1 MDRGTTPTKVEE
13 IVAQAIIKWTG
24 GGQFVATDS
33 TKHSLV
39 MSTQDEENDTGL
51 KPSELLL
58 IALGGCT
65 GVDVVSILKKRRQ
78 NLSGLEIQLTAE
90 QDPNPPWT
98 FRKIHLEYRLTGRGL
113 SKEAVER
120 AIRLS
125 EEKYCSVQATI
136 SAIAEVTS
144 GYTLLQDEPGSL
156 PSRSLGR

>member
-1 MDRGTTPTKVEE
+1 MAE
-13 IVAQAIIKWTG
+13 AIIKWTG
-24 GGQFVATDS
+24 SGQFVGTDS

-39 MSTQDEENDTGL
+39 MSTQDEENGTGL

-78 NLSGLEIQLTAE
+78 NLTGLEIQLTAE
-90 QDPNPPWT
+90 QDPDPPWT

-113 SKEAVER
+113 SREAVER

-136 SAIAEVTS
+136 SGIAEVTS
-144 GYTLLQDEPGSL
+144 GYTLLQDES
-156 PSRSLGR
+156 

>member
-1 MDRGTTPTKVEE
+1 MAEA
-13 IVAQAIIKWTG
+13 IVKWTG
-24 GGQFVATDS
+24 KGQFVATDS

-39 MSTQDEENDTGL
+39 MSTQDEENGTGL

-78 NLSGLEIQLTAE
+78 NLSSLEIQLTAE

-98 FRKIHLEYRLTGRGL
+98 FRKIHLEYRLSGRGL

-144 GYTLLQDEPGSL
+144 TYTLVQDES
-156 PSRSLGR
+156 

>member
-1 MDRGTTPTKVEE
+1 M
-13 IVAQAIIKWTG
+13 AQATVKWTG

-39 MSTQDEENDTGL
+39 MSTQDEENSTGL

-58 IALGGCT
+58 IAIGGCT
-65 GVDVVSILKKRRQ
+65 GVDVVSILRKGRQ
-78 NLSGLEIQLTAE
+78 NLTGLEIELTGE

-98 FRKIHLEYRLTGRGL
+98 YRKIHIMYRLTGQGI

-125 EEKYCSVQATI
+125 EEKYCSVRATV
-136 SAIAEVTS
+136 SAVAEVTS
-144 GYTLLQDEPGSL
+144 GYTLLEDES
-156 PSRSLGR
+156 